1 MISRRAILLS
11 LLSLTLLSCDF
22 LGGEGGSDEF
32 NDFPEGPDSF
42 SLEVHV
48 QDEEGNPVEGAEVGV
63 HPCYSSGCDSITP
76 KGKREASTDSL
87 ISFEAEIENGG
98 EVVLSWQTSGFGSST
113 SGFYID
119 RKVDGPFEEIGFLS
133 GGGGAV
139 QTYRFQDTDTEPG
152 NEYTYRLV
160 RADTDGTETPL
171 DTTAVEVLDPESTEI
186 DPIYP
191 NPISSTPGILELRI
205 ADPADVKSTAYLL
218 NGEEVSTI
226 TNGQAS
232 NVGRYTYEW
241 PRSREKVAGGLY
253 LIHSRARVDGNT
265 VASSTDYII
274 YARGTSNAAIIGS
287 TSEDGIVSTESPARF
302 PGLYDLPEIELRDE
316 NGNSQEAV
324 TDVPET
330 VQFVV
335 SILRDEYVFERR
347 VTEGENTLTLT
358 VSR

>member
-1 MISRRAILLS
+1 MVSRRAILLS

-186 DPIYP
+186 DP
-191 NPISSTPGILELRI
+191 N
-205 ADPADVKSTAYLL
+205 AD
-218 NGEEVSTI
+218 
-226 TNGQAS
+226 
-232 NVGRYTYEW
+232 
-241 PRSREKVAGGLY
+241 
-253 LIHSRARVDGNT
+253 
-265 VASSTDYII
+265 
-274 YARGTSNAAIIGS
+274 
-287 TSEDGIVSTESPARF
+287 
-302 PGLYDLPEIELRDE
+302 
-316 NGNSQEAV
+316 
-324 TDVPET
+324 
-330 VQFVV
+330 
-335 SILRDEYVFERR
+335 
-347 VTEGENTLTLT
+347 
-358 VSR
+358 